1 MKVVFLTDSLSDL
14 DGVGRYSVRLITA
27 MERLRPDLEV
37 HVLLAR
43 KHRPTS
49 ADVPGHWRV
58 EVALPPD
65 YFFYMTPSRFRVWR
79 WIGTWRTRRA
89 LRGAA
94 LVHAI
99 KDYPHS
105 LIGVD
110 AADRAGIPCV
120 ATGHGT
126 YTIQPVKAEGPHRA
140 RALGAYSRFA
150 AMISVSRYTRRRLLE
165 IVPAATLPP
174 ERVHVV
180 PNAVDAEH
188 YAEPRA
194 LPDVMWKD
202 LRFTLGIGEVKER
215 KGHHL
220 AVAAWARA
228 ARTRPDLHHVIVG
241 NKTGDAY
248 ERSLVELA
256 RAEGVEDRLHL
267 VGNVEEVEKIDLLQ
281 RAEVFLHTPVTAA
294 DGGFEGFGIVY
305 LEAAAAGT
313 PSIGSLDSGA
323 EDAIVHEETGL
334 LVEQNVDGVGAALVG
349 LLDDPERRARLAAG
363 GLAHAERSSWEDNAR
378 DVLALYDQVL
388 GERGA

>member
-14 DGVGRYSVRLITA
+14 DGVGRYSVRLISA
-27 MERLRPDLEV
+27 LEALRPDLEV

-49 ADVPGHWRV
+49 ADVPSHWRV

-79 WIGTWRTRRA
+79 WLGTWRTRRA
-89 LRGAA
+89 LRGAS

-110 AADRAGIPCV
+110 AAERAGIPCV

-126 YTIQPVKAEGPHRA
+126 YTIQPVKADGPHRA
-140 RALGAYSRFA
+140 RALDAYSRFA

-165 IVPAATLPP
+165 IVPAETLPP

-180 PNAVDAEH
+180 PNAVSAAH

-194 LPDVMWKD
+194 LEGVLWEGM
-202 LRFTLGIGEVKER
+202 RFTLGIGEVKER

-220 AVAAWARA
+220 AVAAWAKA
-228 ARTRPDLHHVIVG
+228 ARTAARPASRPGGQQDRGRLRALPRRAGSRGGRRGSAAPGGEHRRG
-241 NKTGDAY
+241 REGRPA
-248 ERSLVELA
+248 SA
-256 RAEGVEDRLHL
+256 RRGLPAHAGHGGGRRLRGLRHRL
-267 VGNVEEVEKIDLLQ
+267 
-281 RAEVFLHTPVTAA
+281 P
-294 DGGFEGFGIVY
+294 GGGG
-305 LEAAAAGT
+305 GRT

-323 EDAIVHEETGL
+323 EDAIVDGETGL
-334 LVEQNVDGVGAALVG
+334 LVEQDVDGVGAALVS
-349 LLDDPERRARLAAG
+349 LLDDPDRRARLAEG
-363 GLAHAERSSWEDNAR
+363 GLAHAARSSWTDNAR
-378 DVLALYDQVL
+378 DVLEIYDAVL
-388 GERGA
+388 GGGQG